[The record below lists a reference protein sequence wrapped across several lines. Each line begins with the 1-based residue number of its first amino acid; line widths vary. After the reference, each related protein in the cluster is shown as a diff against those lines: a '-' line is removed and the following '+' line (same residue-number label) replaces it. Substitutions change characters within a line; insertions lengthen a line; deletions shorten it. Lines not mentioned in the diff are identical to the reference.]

1 MDDFK
6 AALDTFIRGETGFG
20 QLIRLLAET
29 LDKNPEHLVEL
40 RKHIDTL
47 RDSRQLSMPD
57 YAKLDMQLQQYEK
70 HASSGKSETP
80 DNRADW
86 RAPAQWQ
93 DGWNNEAQAI
103 LATDSIIKQAYRLK
117 EALPDSLSGE
127 TWRAVDLAPEGQQT
141 GRRSVVLH
149 FLQAELK
156 CCPHA
161 IRMFSTWFEHYQH
174 LEHPHISPVYEL
186 GRAGSSVFIVAEPP
200 PGLSLFELLEKNP
213 AGLPLAEVK
222 IILQGVTLA
231 VEYAHAHGVAHLAL
245 TSHSIFYEPVQKTIK
260 VLDFGLIRL
269 LRQVAQEQPDAV
281 AEKTLNNIDAYLSCE
296 MLTELDSAT
305 RCSAVYTLACLA
317 YELLSGVHPFG
328 RKACPE
334 ASSKNFLPTQLK
346 VLTAKQW
353 SALSQGLV
361 FDKQQRTQTP
371 DKFFAALFPQKT
383 HATALKLGAASLAV
397 ILLAGTFWFYFFIW
411 QYQSVRNGVLTGQE
425 NSISHLE
432 TRPPAFQKAVL
443 NTDDGAVKKAL
454 VDFYTQQSEENKA
467 GKTVFSYLEQAFSPQ
482 IRSLILQDSDVQAQ
496 VTAQYLQKITAAS
509 VADKFE
515 QATAY
520 LAELDAMY
528 PDAQR
533 LNMQQQKIQQEK
545 AQRLQNLTQKYQDC
559 LSVIQAPL
567 HDRTPCLTETRQQ
580 IRRIAPQHEQLQDPA
595 LALTY
600 RTEAEKL
607 LTSKAYDQVKVLLAD
622 WQQLLPEAS
631 PERDSLQWKLERSQ
645 LVGDYLQQED
655 FSALDKALNEA
666 LTLYP
671 ESPSFKAYQ
680 QEINAHRQRLLNDL
694 GQKYQAYREQG
705 KLLPDDA
712 GEDLFD
718 VRTRIM
724 HIDPTHPLLRD
735 AKLHKVFFDRVVEFA
750 AKDEDSLP
758 HLKKLVLTWR
768 TLFSAETN
776 FTPAD
781 QEQFERAGN
790 RIALR
795 YLLKSQK
802 LTEQG
807 QQEQAMAYLEFALT
821 LSPADSVS
829 EKLNAA
835 LSVLQ
840 QQVTAQPEIPIQ
852 AEEPETAET
861 SAPVLQEKPIAPVTS
876 PD

>member
-1 MDDFK
+1 M
-6 AALDTFIRGETGFG
+6 
-20 QLIRLLAET
+20 
-29 LDKNPEHLVEL
+29 
-40 RKHIDTL
+40 
-47 RDSRQLSMPD
+47 
-57 YAKLDMQLQQYEK
+57 
-70 HASSGKSETP
+70 
-80 DNRADW
+80 
-86 RAPAQWQ
+86 
-93 DGWNNEAQAI
+93 
-103 LATDSIIKQAYRLK
+103 
-117 EALPDSLSGE
+117 
-127 TWRAVDLAPEGQQT
+127 
-141 GRRSVVLH
+141 
-149 FLQAELK
+149 
-156 CCPHA
+156 
-161 IRMFSTWFEHYQH
+161 
-174 LEHPHISPVYEL
+174 
-186 GRAGSSVFIVAEPP
+186 
-200 PGLSLFELLEKNP
+200 
-213 AGLPLAEVK
+213 
-222 IILQGVTLA
+222 
-231 VEYAHAHGVAHLAL
+231 
-245 TSHSIFYEPVQKTIK
+245 
-260 VLDFGLIRL
+260 
-269 LRQVAQEQPDAV
+269 
-281 AEKTLNNIDAYLSCE
+281 
-296 MLTELDSAT
+296 
-305 RCSAVYTLACLA
+305 
-317 YELLSGVHPFG
+317 
-328 RKACPE
+328 
-334 ASSKNFLPTQLK
+334 
-346 VLTAKQW
+346 
-353 SALSQGLV
+353 
-361 FDKQQRTQTP
+361 
-371 DKFFAALFPQKT
+371 
-383 HATALKLGAASLAV
+383 
-397 ILLAGTFWFYFFIW
+397 
-411 QYQSVRNGVLTGQE
+411 
-425 NSISHLE
+425 
-432 TRPPAFQKAVL
+432 
-443 NTDDGAVKKAL
+443 
-454 VDFYTQQSEENKA
+454 
-467 GKTVFSYLEQAFSPQ
+467 
-482 IRSLILQDSDVQAQ
+482 
-496 VTAQYLQKITAAS
+496 
-509 VADKFE
+509 
-515 QATAY
+515 
-520 LAELDAMY
+520 
-528 PDAQR
+528 
-533 LNMQQQKIQQEK
+533 
-545 AQRLQNLTQKYQDC
+545 
-559 LSVIQAPL
+559 